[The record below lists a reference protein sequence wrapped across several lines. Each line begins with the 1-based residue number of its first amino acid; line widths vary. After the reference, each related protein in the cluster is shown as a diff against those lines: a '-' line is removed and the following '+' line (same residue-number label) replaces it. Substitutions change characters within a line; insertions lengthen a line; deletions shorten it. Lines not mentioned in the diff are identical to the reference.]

1 MAKDRLGGKKTL
13 QVGGFLDEFEKDEV
27 KKKIDIV
34 TLFEH
39 FGIRLTKKG
48 KNYVGLCPWHPDTN
62 PSLSVTKEKGQY
74 HCFSCHESGDHFT
87 LVEKMKGCGFKEALT
102 YLKGLVALTYLKGLV
117 GKVDAVPDVKPAE
130 TEKKKGPAEKTSEP
144 VPDPEKSVMANV
156 SLDIVCDFYH
166 KKLYANKIGMTYLTE
181 TRKIKSELINRFKI
195 GFADKSLVGIVSNG
209 QKEALI
215 ALGIL
220 KITEIGRV
228 WEFFTGCL
236 TFPILN
242 EAGKVVHFY
251 GRKADPQAENPHL
264 YLSGSHK
271 SIFNR
276 KASRVYDT
284 IIIVESILDCLSLI
298 TIGFENVQPLYGVG
312 TLTEEYLEILKSDRV
327 KTIVVGFDNDPAGKS
342 GTEKHKK
349 TLLEAGFSVKVITS
363 PSGKD
368 WNDCL
373 LAGTGKPEIETLIDS
388 APLEQPPEDETDFK
402 AVKQGI
408 KYIFT
413 IGGITYRLTGVKEL
427 LFSSL
432 RVQIKAEFGG
442 EPHWDGLDLYASK
455 SRTYYSNKLA
465 EFYDIEAKIVEKHLT
480 MILEYLED
488 ERDKKH
494 DELQGGKEKIELTEE
509 ERKLGMAF
517 LTSPD
522 MFEQI
527 AADMATLG
535 YVGEELNKQLIYIAA
550 ASRKLDDP
558 ISLLIISSSSA
569 GKSYLVDTVKRLI
582 PEEDV
587 MAVTSLSDQA
597 LNYIPDGGLVHKF
610 LILGEAV
617 HSDIIEHQIRDMLSD
632 HRLARIVTIKDEK
645 TGKMVAETLTTEC
658 IVAMV
663 MSSTRHEVNPENAS
677 RCFVINADETPDQTR
692 KIHDLQ
698 RNKYT
703 LERYYEKKHEIPHI
717 IKKHKAAQRL
727 LRNILIVNPFG
738 KYLDFPIQLIR
749 TRRDNDRFMDLIA
762 CTCFLRQYQKEIKT
776 KVDKVTGETAEY
788 VECDLV
794 DYETA
799 HNIMVKGVLA
809 STFAELPEST
819 VRLYEVVRDLIHE
832 AADKA
837 KLKPQEVSLSQED
850 IRAKVKWI
858 GRESI
863 KKGLRKL
870 IYLEYLQTVKGG
882 SRGTRNTYKLITDE
896 AVERLDCTMIPAP
909 EEIRKR
915 MEEDSGKQQEM
926 ELF

>member
-1 MAKDRLGGKKTL
+1 MAKDRLGGKRTL
-13 QVGGFLDEFEKDEV
+13 KVGGFLDEFEKDEV
-27 KKKIDIV
+27 RKKIDIV
-34 TLFEH
+34 TLFAH
-39 FGIRLTKKG
+39 FGIRLSKKG

-102 YLKGLVALTYLKGLV
+102 YLKGLA
-117 GKVDAVPDVKPAE
+117 GKVGAVPDVKPVE
-130 TEKKKGPAEKTSEP
+130 TEKKTAPVKKTTEP
-144 VPDPEKSVMANV
+144 VPPAKTIKPVPEPEKPGMANV
-156 SLDIVCDFYH
+156 NLDIVCDYYH
-166 KKLYANKIGMTYLTE
+166 KKLYANKTGMTYLTE
-181 TRKIKSELINRFKI
+181 TRKITPELINRFKI
-195 GFADKSLVGIVSNG
+195 GFADKSLLEIVSNG

-220 KITEIGRV
+220 KTTEKGRV

-236 TFPILN
+236 TFPILD

-264 YLSGSHK
+264 YLTGSHK

-284 IIIVESILDCLSLI
+284 IIIVESVLDCLSLI
-298 TIGFENVQPLYGVG
+298 TSGFENVQPLYGVG
-312 TLTEEYLEILKSDRV
+312 TLTAEHLEILKSDRV
-327 KTIVVGFDNDPAGKS
+327 KTIVVAFDNDPAGKS
-342 GTEKHKK
+342 GSEKHKK
-349 TLLEAGFSVKVITS
+349 TLLEAGFGVKVIT
-363 PSGKD
+363 PPIGKD

-373 LAGTGKPEIETLIDS
+373 LTGTGKPEIEKLIDS

-413 IGGITYRLTGVKEL
+413 VGGITYRLTGVKEL

-432 RVQIKAEFGG
+432 RVQIKAEFEG

-480 MILEYLED
+480 MILSYLEN
-488 ERDKKH
+488 ERDKKFA
-494 DELQGGKEKIELTEE
+494 ELQGGNEKVELTEE
-509 ERKLGMAF
+509 DRQLGMDF

-703 LERYYEKKHEIPHI
+703 LARYYEKKHAIPQI
-717 IKKHKAAQRL
+717 IQKHKAAQRL
-727 LRNILIVNPFG
+727 LRNVLIVNPFG
-738 KYLDFPIQLIR
+738 TYLDFPIQLIR

-762 CTCFLRQYQKEIKT
+762 CTCFLRQYQKEAKT
-776 KVDKVTGETAEY
+776 KVDEVTGETAEY

-794 DYETA
+794 DYEIA
-799 HNIMVKGVLA
+799 YNIMVKGVLS

-832 AADKA
+832 AADTH
-837 KLKPQEVSLSQED
+837 KLKPAEMSLTQRD
-850 IRAKVKWI
+850 IRSKIKWTSASSV
-858 GRESI
+858 RE
-863 KKGLRKL
+863 GLRKL
-870 IYLEYLQTVKGG
+870 VTLEYLQVVRG
-882 SRGTRNTYKLITDE
+882 GTRGMRNSYKIVLDE
-896 AVERLDCTMIPAP
+896 PVEKMDFTMIPTP
-909 EEIRKR
+909 EAIKKR
-915 MEEDSGKQQEM
+915 MTENEI
-926 ELF
+926 F